1 MIINNEE
8 NKEANLP
15 YDTNNIDISNIQENI
30 QERIAQIKI
39 LIKQSK

>member
-15 YDTNNIDISNIQENI
+15 YDTNNIDISNIQENEDI
-30 QERIAQIKI
+30 FIEE
-39 LIKQSK
+39 